1 MAQKA
6 LFITINDLKRKS
18 IIDGNV
24 DADKLIQFIEVAQ
37 DTHVQNYLG
46 GLLYK
51 KLQALILAGTIDD
64 AVNADYKTLLDDYVK
79 PMLTWFTQSSYLPF
93 AMYQISNGGVFKHRS
108 ENSETISLE
117 EMRMMLAKVT
127 ETAEFYT
134 RRFVDYM
141 DYNSTLY
148 IQNMYLLQ
156 MEICTLIKMLI
167 SILGYFN
174 EE

>member
-37 DTHVQNYLG
+37 DTHIQNYLG

-51 KLQALILAGTIDD
+51 KLQTLIINDTISD
-64 AVNADYKTLLDDYVK
+64 AANSDYKSLLDDYIK
-79 PMLTWFTQSSYLPF
+79 PMLVWFTQSSYLPF

-134 RRFVDYM
+134 RRFV
-141 DYNSTLY
+141 
-148 IQNMYLLQ
+148 
-156 MEICTLIKMLI
+156 EIHHH
-167 SILGYFN
+167 Y
-174 EE
+174 

>member
-37 DTHVQNYLG
+37 DTHIQNYLG
-46 GLLYK
+46 GLLYE

-64 AVNADYKTLLDDYVK
+64 AGNSNYKLLLDDYIK

-141 DYNSTLY
+141 NYNSTLY
-148 IQNMYLLQ
+148 PEYVSSTNGEMYPD
-156 MEICTLIKMLI
+156 KDVN
-167 SILGYFN
+167 FN
-174 EE
+174 SWVL